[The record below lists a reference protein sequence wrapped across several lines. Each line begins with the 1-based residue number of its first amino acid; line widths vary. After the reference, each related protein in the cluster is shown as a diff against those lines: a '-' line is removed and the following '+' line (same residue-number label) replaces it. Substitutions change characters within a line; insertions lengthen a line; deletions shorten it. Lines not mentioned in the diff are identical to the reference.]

1 MMTWN
6 KATNAE
12 VEQASKS
19 QKLKRFDQSNIW
31 DVHNEYFLNRG
42 LKAWSRGE
50 VPYTGIS
57 NYFEAY
63 KKAVFFY
70 ESLENLQEDIH
81 ELNILE
87 LGCGNAEFALNFL
100 KAFEDIDQRGY
111 FEKLQYTLSDYS
123 QKTLEELEAS
133 SKLNDYKDHTR
144 FQVLDINFQMTAV
157 IDSSFDLIMC
167 NYLLDQL
174 PARIIAKDP
183 VKGQYFEKYID
194 IESNAKKKIKKLKRK
209 QVFQELDFENEIKL
223 DHQII
228 LDSCFRP
235 KRTSTIVYSYGA
247 LRAVRRILYKLKA
260 NGIFIASDF
269 NASSKPGLDTFDP
282 CFYGNSLAQAVNFE
296 FICKYYFNED
306 ETFLDHKNLNRDEHQ
321 FILIYEDPVKPLHTL
336 ILTRPD
342 YPKELKLNKIY
353 EKVYKQN
360 VFMRVFFRYLVD
372 LKYALFMFLLILLA
386 FCFFN
391 FFF

>member
-1 MMTWN
+1 M
-6 KATNAE
+6 
-12 VEQASKS
+12 
-19 QKLKRFDQSNIW
+19 KRFDQSEIW
-31 DVHNEYFLNRG
+31 NVHNDYFLNRG
-42 LKAWSRGE
+42 LKAWSKGE

-70 ESLENLQEDIH
+70 ESLENLQEDIS
-81 ELNILE
+81 EIKILE
-87 LGCGNAEFALNFL
+87 LGSGNAEFALNFL
-100 KAFEDIDQRGY
+100 KAFEEIDKKNY
-111 FEKLQYTLSDYS
+111 FSKLSYTVSDYS
-123 QKTLEELEAS
+123 QITLDELKAS
-133 SKLNDYKDHTR
+133 NKLYLYEDKVHY
-144 FQVLDINFQMTAV
+144 QVLDINFQMNG
-157 IDSSFDLIMC
+157 IEDSSYDLIMC

-174 PARIIAKDP
+174 PARVIAKDP
-183 VKGQYFEKYID
+183 NKNKYFEKYLEID
-194 IESNAKKKIKKLKRK
+194 TNSSSKIKKLKKK
-209 QVFQELDFENEIKL
+209 QVFKELDFTNEIKL

-235 KRTSTIVYSYGA
+235 RKTSTIVYSYGA

-260 NGIFIASDF
+260 NGIFISSDF
-269 NASSKPGLDTFDP
+269 NASSKPGLDFFDP
-282 CFYGNSLAQAVNFE
+282 CYYGNSLAQAVNFE
-296 FICKYYFNED
+296 FICKYFFNED
-306 ETFLDHKNLNRDEHQ
+306 QENLDHKILKRDDHQ
-321 FILIYEDPVKPLHTL
+321 FILIYEDPIKPLHTL

-360 VFMRVFFRYLVD
+360 AFMRIIFRYLVE
-372 LKYALFMFLLILLA
+372 LKYALILFILIFLS